1 MNTATGVVTRA
12 ELADKARR
20 APVRTFFILGAVTAV
35 IGAVVFLWAL
45 AGGRADR
52 AWQAYHTNFVFWTVV
67 AQALVV
73 FAATQKLAKGHWAG
87 LMIRFAE
94 AAVAFQFVAVVLF
107 IGLFLGRFHLFGWLR
122 GVPRDYLGSWFTT
135 GPFFVRNGLI
145 LVILAWLSW
154 RFVRRDLAPDVRE
167 LAEGRPIDPDAHEK
181 GLISREAA
189 IMVIAFAFGYTL
201 LGFDF
206 VVSLNHKWMSNLY
219 GAFYF
224 MGGFLGALAS
234 LAILSLALRRP
245 MGLEGLLSSRQLHDL
260 AKLIFGFTV
269 FWGYLMWSQF
279 LVIWYGNMPEET
291 YFVWYRLWGPW
302 KPVGVTVFIMVFV
315 IPFLGLLGAKPKK
328 FPPTL
333 IGFAL
338 ISLIGLWLERYLEV
352 VPSISVGA
360 GPTIGVPE
368 IGVTLLFGGLF
379 LLAFGWFAARY
390 PMLSPR
396 LAADTLERE
405 AH

>member
-1 MNTATGVVTRA
+1 MSTATAVVTRA

-20 APVRTFFILGAVTAV
+20 APVATLNMLGAIAAV
-35 IGAVVFLWAL
+35 IGGVVFVWAL
-45 AGGRADR
+45 TGGRADR
-52 AWQAYHTNFVFWTVV
+52 AWQAYHTNFVFWTVL

-87 LMIRFAE
+87 FMIRFAE

-122 GVPRDYLGSWFTT
+122 GVPRPYLGPWFTT
-135 GPFFVRNGLI
+135 GFFFARNGFI
-145 LVILAWLSW
+145 LALLAWLSW

-181 GLISREAA
+181 GLISRDAA
-189 IMVIAFAFGYTL
+189 IMVLAFAFGYTL

-224 MGGFLGALAS
+224 MGGFLGALGS
-234 LAILSLALRRP
+234 LAILSLTLRRA
-245 MGLEGLLSSRQLHDL
+245 MGLDGLLTSRQLHDL
-260 AKLIFGFTV
+260 GKLMFGFTV

-302 KPVGVTVFIMVFV
+302 
-315 IPFLGLLGAKPKK
+315 
-328 FPPTL
+328 
-333 IGFAL
+333 
-338 ISLIGLWLERYLEV
+338 
-352 VPSISVGA
+352 
-360 GPTIGVPE
+360 
-368 IGVTLLFGGLF
+368 
-379 LLAFGWFAARY
+379 
-390 PMLSPR
+390 
-396 LAADTLERE
+396 
-405 AH
+405 

>member
-1 MNTATGVVTRA
+1 MSTATGVVTRA
-12 ELADKARR
+12 ELAEKARR
-20 APVRTFFILGAVTAV
+20 APVRTVNTYGAVAAV
-35 IGAVVFLWAL
+35 IGGAVFVWAL

-73 FAATQKLAKGHWAG
+73 FAARQKLAKGHWAG

-94 AAVAFQFVAVVLF
+94 AAVAFQFVAVVLLV
-107 IGLFLGRFHLFGWLR
+107 GLFLGRFHLFGWLR
-122 GVPRDYLGSWFTT
+122 GAPRPDIGPWFTT
-135 GPFFVRNGLI
+135 GFFFARNGLI
-145 LVILAWLSW
+145 LVLLAWLSW

-189 IMVIAFAFGYTL
+189 IMVMAFAFGYTL

-224 MGGFLGALAS
+224 MGGFLGALGS
-234 LAILSLALRRP
+234 LAILSLTLRRA
-245 MGLEGLLSSRQLHDL
+245 MGLDGLLSSKQLHDL
-260 AKLIFGFTV
+260 GKLMFGFTV

-279 LVIWYGNMPEET
+279 LVIWYGNIPEET
-291 YFVWYRLWGPW
+291 YFVWYRLWGAW
-302 KPVGVTVFIMVFV
+302 RPVGATVFILVFV
-315 IPFLGLLGAKPKK
+315 VPFLGLLGAKPKK

-333 IGFAL
+333 MGFAVV
-338 ISLIGLWLERYLEV
+338 SLVGLWLERYLEV
-352 VPSISVGA
+352 VPSVSAGA

>member
-1 MNTATGVVTRA
+1 MSTAPGVTRA

-20 APVRTFFILGAVTAV
+20 APVRTVTTFGVVAAV
-35 IGAVVFLWAL
+35 IGGAVFLWAL

-94 AAVAFQFVAVVLF
+94 AAVAFLFVAVVLVV
-107 IGLFLGRFHLFGWLR
+107 GLFLGRFHLFGWLR
-122 GVPRDYLGSWFTT
+122 GAPRHDIGPWFTT
-135 GPFFVRNGLI
+135 GFFFARNGLI
-145 LVILAWLSW
+145 LVLLAWLSW
-154 RFVRRDLAPDVRE
+154 RFVRRDLAPDIRE

-189 IMVIAFAFGYTL
+189 IMTIAFAFGYTL

-224 MGGFLGALAS
+224 MGGFLGALGS
-234 LAILSLALRRP
+234 LAILSLALRRA
-245 MGLEGLLSSRQLHDL
+245 MGLDGLLSSKQLHDL
-260 AKLIFGFTV
+260 GKLMFGFTV

-279 LVIWYGNMPEET
+279 LVIWYGNIPEET
-291 YFVWYRLWGPW
+291 YFVWYRLWGAW
-302 KPVGVTVFIMVFV
+302 RPVGATVFLLVFLV
-315 IPFLGLLGAKPKK
+315 PFLGLLGAKPKQ

-333 IGFAL
+333 MGFAL
-338 ISLIGLWLERYLEV
+338 VSLVGLWLERYLEV
-352 VPSISVGA
+352 VPSLSAGA
-360 GPTIGVPE
+360 GPAIGVPE

-390 PMLSPR
+390 PMVSPR

>member
-1 MNTATGVVTRA
+1 MTGVVTRA
-12 ELADKARR
+12 ELAEKARR
-20 APVRTFFILGAVTAV
+20 APVGTFLTFGAVAAV

-122 GVPRDYLGSWFTT
+122 GVPRPYLGAWFTT
-135 GPFFVRNGLI
+135 PFFFARNGLI

-189 IMVIAFAFGYTL
+189 IMVIAYAFGYTL

-224 MGGFLGALAS
+224 MGGFLGALGS
-234 LAILSLALRRP
+234 LAILSLTLRRP

-302 KPVGVTVFIMVFV
+302 RPVGATVFILVFV
-315 IPFLGLLGAKPKK
+315 IPFLGLLSAKPKK

-333 IGFAL
+333 IGFAV
-338 ISLIGLWLERYLEV
+338 ISLVGLWLERYLEV
-352 VPSISVGA
+352 VPSVSAGA
-360 GPTIGVPE
+360 GPAIGVPE